1 MLSLFYNVGEVNEMK
16 TKILRVLGAGIS
28 ISAICI
34 SAIPVLAE
42 GDGQPPSAPSGD
54 ASGGGNAPSGNGG
67 GGGADTQTYDYAGTL
82 SGAKTADG
90 TEESSDNEEITA
102 DQADQN
108 GLLAQNKGTL
118 TVKNGT
124 IKKSGDDDDGDNC
137 NFYGINSVSLTVGEG
152 SLSKI
157 SDTELGAT
165 STGSNG
171 IFATDSGT
179 AYANNDVI
187 ETTADNSRGLDATYS
202 GTILANKMTIS
213 TQGQHSAAIAT
224 DRGGGSV
231 SVTNSK
237 LTTSGS
243 GSPLLYSTGDIEV
256 DNVTGKASGSQIA
269 GMEGLNTILIYNSN
283 LSSTITK
290 ATASDP
296 VADGVIIYQS
306 TSGDAESTTGEA
318 ASFQVSDSTLSSDI
332 ESGSMFYVTNTTANI
347 VLKNTKLSFD
357 SNKANLLQVEGN
369 DANSWGTAGSNG
381 AAVKFTG
388 IDQTLNGNI
397 VSDTISTADVY
408 LLSGTVYTGSAS
420 IETNSVN
427 TNVSSAPLTMN
438 VSSDSKWVVTG
449 DSTVTNLNVED
460 GGKVVDDDGKTVTI
474 VANGTTVVDGDSD
487 ITVTVTGSYGTTVA
501 TGTDNELST
510 SYIDRTDFDST
521 YSVSTEFGTNAS
533 GKSSSADSSN
543 VTSAVTSA
551 VTDAASSENA
561 PIVIVIIAACAA
573 AAAIVFYT
581 LHKKKI
587 KK

>member
-1 MLSLFYNVGEVNEMK
+1 MHQCDSS
-16 TKILRVLGAGIS
+16 T
-28 ISAICI
+28 
-34 SAIPVLAE
+34 
-42 GDGQPPSAPSGD
+42 
-54 ASGGGNAPSGNGG
+54 GG

>member
-202 GTILANKMTIS
+202 GTILANKMTVS

-318 ASFQVSDSTLSSDI
+318 ASFQVSGSTLSSDI

-420 IETNSVN
+420 IETSSVN

-587 KK
+587 R